1 MIVAIIAGQNDDALM
16 ALLWI
21 FTRNTTNSTCP
32 ELQQVAENVLQAL
45 NS

>member
-16 ALLWI
+16 ALLRV
-21 FTRNTTNSTCP
+21 FTRNITNSTCP

>member
-1 MIVAIIAGQNDDALM
+1 MTVAIIAGQNDDALM
-16 ALLWI
+16 ASLRE
-21 FTRNTTNSTCP
+21 FTNCTCP